1 MCCASRPRA
10 AVAGDLTSSSEDRA
24 MTWVLVALIGFAG
37 GVVSGLFGVGG
48 AIVIVPGLVL
58 LTGLDQLT
66 ANGTSLAALLL
77 PVGILGALEYYRR
90 GQVNVAYA
98 AILAVGLLVGPLL
111 GAKLAGAL
119 SEAALRRGFG
129 GFPPLAW
136 AKILLRELLR
146 PPAPGHPRSLEQLA
160 QARSEVAG

>member
-10 AVAGDLTSSSEDRA
+10 AVAGNLTSSSGDRA
-24 MTWVLVALIGFAG
+24 MTWVLVALIGFVG
-37 GVVSGLFGVGG
+37 GVVSGLFGLGG
-48 AIVIVPGLVL
+48 ATVIVPGLVL

-90 GQVNVAYA
+90 GQVNITYA
-98 AILAVGLLVGPLL
+98 AILAVRLLVVPLL

-119 SEAALRRGFG
+119 PAVTLRRAFG
-129 GFPPLAW
+129 SVLLLVLVKF
-136 AKILLRELLR
+136 LLR
-146 PPAPGHPRSLEQLA
+146 
-160 QARSEVAG
+160 